1 MTEHNPRTWL
11 STWTPEDPVFWE
23 STGKSLAWKTLTITT
38 LNLMMAFIV
47 WFVVSA
53 LVVRLP
59 NIGFKLTPTQLFWLA
74 AMPGLAAGIL
84 RAIHTFL
91 IPLYGTR
98 HVVTFSTLVA
108 ADPGAGL
115 VLRDP
120 GPQYPLLDTPSA
132 VVPGGTGRR

>member
-11 STWTPEDPVFWE
+11 STWTPEDPAFWE

-59 NIGFKLTPTQLFWLA
+59 NIGFKLTPSQLFWLA

-84 RAIHTFL
+84 HRW
-91 IPLYGTR
+91 
-98 HVVTFSTLVA
+98 LVIWK
-108 ADPGAGL
+108 AG
-115 VLRDP
+115 R
-120 GPQYPLLDTPSA
+120 
-132 VVPGGTGRR
+132 